1 MERDQIKIINN
12 RKKAREI
19 VKEIVNFG
27 VNDEQI
33 IHIIYLLSLN
43 LEDNEK
49 MSKISQTIKKIEE
62 SINAEQEDDNIVN
75 ASPKKIILE

>member
-62 SINAEQEDDNIVN
+62 SINEEQEDDNIVN